1 MILLMVVSMWTA
13 MMQGEPYD
21 VEVPGGEDRGEKE
34 EGLDGD
40 HGDEANDEDEE
51 DENEEASSVS
61 DGFVSFLLN
70 TWELTVPNRRLYLG

>member
-1 MILLMVVSMWTA
+1 MWTA

-51 DENEEASSVS
+51 DENEEASSALIPGMRNIIGRS
-61 DGFVSFLLN
+61 WGRSGTHARL
-70 TWELTVPNRRLYLG
+70 RR